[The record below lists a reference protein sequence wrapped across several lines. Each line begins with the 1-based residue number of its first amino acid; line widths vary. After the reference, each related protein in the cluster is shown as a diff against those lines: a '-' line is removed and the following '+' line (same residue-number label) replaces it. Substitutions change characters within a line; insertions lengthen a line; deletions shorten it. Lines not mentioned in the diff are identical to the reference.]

1 MGGVLIPV
9 VPSVHD
15 APARGKRSMC
25 LKLRMQLIWEKEGKS
40 TAFLQRSPESLR
52 SVQCCG
58 AVPSCLRCT
67 KCDQAEGAL
76 SLALTSH
83 KHSATNPML
92 SQCPAYCLHMC
103 IFGWE
108 QPDRSM
114 VCLCTEE

>member
-15 APARGKRSMC
+15 APAQGKRSMC

-83 KHSATNPML
+83 KARCNKPD
-92 SQCPAYCLHMC
+92 A
-103 IFGWE
+103 
-108 QPDRSM
+108 QPVPSLLLAH
-114 VCLCTEE
+114 VYFWLGTA